1 MNLNQFLAELTE
13 QGVKL
18 WSEGDTLRFRAPKGV
33 ITPELRDL
41 LLLHKA
47 KLISLL
53 SQSNTSAN
61 GTNQTIVPVSEKR
74 HIPLSF
80 SQEQLWFLSELEP
93 NNPSYNEL
101 FALRL
106 FGSLN
111 IVALKQSLN
120 KIVARHATLRT
131 HFKTVNGQPVQVI
144 AESLTLIVP
153 VIDLRNLPTSDRE
166 IEVQRL
172 ATVQAQQP
180 FDLVRD
186 PLIQVIVLKLT
197 ETEHVLLLRFHH
209 IVWDGWS
216 FGIILRELAAFYNDL
231 SLELPSLP
239 VQYPDFAVWQ
249 RQWLT
254 GDVLDSLR
262 TYWQQ
267 QLLDAPPLLELPTD
281 RVRGITQTWRGSHQ
295 RFAISRQLTEALIS
309 LSRRQKVTL
318 FMTLLAAFQTL
329 LYRYTGQTDLCVGS
343 PIANRDRAELGELI
357 GFFVNTLV
365 LRTCLSGNPSFE
377 DLLSRVRKVTL
388 GAYANRDLP
397 FEKLVETLQP
407 VRSLSYTPLVQV
419 MLVMLEELPEI
430 PMDGLMVSPLA
441 VETGMARFDLTL
453 CIEKTASGL
462 IGEWEYNTDLFDD
475 ATIARMTGHFQTLL
489 EGIVADPKGRV
500 SELPLLTEREKQQLL
515 VDWNDTTKEYPQD
528 KCIHQLFEAQVE
540 LSPDAVAV
548 VFEGQQLSYREL
560 NARALQLARYLQSL
574 GVGPE
579 VLVGICVERSFE
591 TIVGI
596 LGILKAGGAY
606 VPIDPAY
613 PSERIGYMLDDSQL
627 PVLLTQKQLVA
638 SLPEHQARVVCLD
651 SDWEEIST
659 ESEVSAITDLTPENL
674 AYVIYTSGSTGK
686 PKGVK
691 VAHRGLCNLAIAQI
705 KLFDVHNNSCVLQF
719 ASLSFDASISE
730 IVIAL
735 CAGSTLCLGT
745 REELQPGQ
753 PLWRLL
759 QEQRITHV
767 TLVPS
772 ALAALP
778 PEQLPALETI
788 VVAGEPCPPNLVAQW
803 ARGRRFLN
811 AYGPTESTVCA
822 TAAQYF
828 GGMDVLPIGR
838 PIANTQIYILDRH
851 KQPVPIGV
859 RGELHIAGV
868 GLARGYLNRPELTD
882 EKFMPNPFTN
892 KAGSRLYKTG
902 DLARYLPDGN
912 IEYIG
917 RIDNQVKIRGF
928 RIELQEIEAVL
939 AKHPNVRE
947 VAVIDREDTP
957 GNKRLVAY
965 LVSNL
970 IPERIPYHSEC
981 QLELDGKA
989 ITLHTQDI
997 STGGVG
1003 LMGVS
1008 VLDEGSSVRLHL
1020 QLPGEAEPRWLCGTV
1035 VWSNPPRA
1043 GIRFHLTPNQQ
1054 AQVDQ
1059 SVAYQLDTQDLW
1071 KTLQRTVAGNLRDY
1085 LKQKLPD
1092 YMIPSAFVLMKS
1104 LPLTPNGKV
1113 NRRALPGVL
1122 SFHKERQDK
1131 FVAPSTPTE
1140 EILATIWVE
1149 VLGIQQVSINNNFFE
1164 LGGHS
1169 LIATSVISRI
1179 REAFSIELKVRHLFE
1194 APTIASLSK
1203 VIDTARKSVDSHEE
1217 SSNSKAIDVLPR
1229 SSSAQNTY
1237 IPMSFAQQ
1245 YVWDFQQLYPDS
1257 CAYNSPTALHLTGK
1271 ISLEALEKSIN
1282 EIIRRHEILRTNF
1295 TVVDEQSVQVITSS
1309 LTIPLKIVNLQNLPE
1324 SQRES
1329 EAEALTA
1336 REFQHQFDLVSDP
1349 LVKTTLLRLAPQE
1362 HWLLITMHHII
1373 TDGWSYGIFLQELGT
1388 VYNAFSNGLP
1398 SPLSE
1403 VSLQYADFTLWERQW
1418 LTEELLEKQ
1427 LEYWLQKLADIPAS
1441 LNLLPRGQPQVSS
1454 FFKRPSFYSLVLPE
1468 SLVASIKAL
1477 SRSRGVTIFVTLIA
1491 ALKLLLYKSC
1501 GQSDVLILART
1512 ANRLRPTIE
1521 KMLGCFINDVLL
1533 RSQVDDSQTG
1543 LMLLEQVNQTVTEA
1557 IANQEIPLQRVVKA
1571 VSKIS
1576 PIQSL
1581 RTVSVSMAPPA
1592 LLQSQKLK
1600 WERISVPI
1608 ESELWDEQHF
1618 PIEIYIHFPGEDSNT
1633 IEIVAFYSKI
1643 VYTDKTIK
1651 LMFSGYQEILQKL
1664 VELPNTQLCAFEHSE
1679 GLY

>member
-1 MNLNQFLAELTE
+1 MIITELLKDLSEKGIQLWAEDNHLRYRAP
-13 QGVKL
+13 QGVL
-18 WSEGDTLRFRAPKGV
+18 TPAILDILRH
-33 ITPELRDL
+33 
-41 LLLHKA
+41 HKA
-47 KLISLL
+47 EVIEQLHLIATQKEIS
-53 SQSNTSAN
+53 SQ
-61 GTNQTIVPVSEKR
+61 
-74 HIPLSF
+74 PLSHG
-80 SQEQLWFLSELEP
+80 QKALWFLYELAP
-93 NNPSYNEL
+93 DSVAYNL
-101 FALRL
+101 FATVRI
-106 FGSLN
+106 SSVVDINKLN
-111 IVALKQSLN
+111 FAWQILLQ
-120 KIVARHATLRT
+120 RHPILRT
-131 HFKTVNGQPVQVI
+131 VYKTHNDRPVQVLKEPKVDISLIDAVSWNKDNFNTEILAEADRPFNLEDGPILHLSLYARSPQEYILLLVVHHI
-144 AESLTLIVP
+144 AFDFWSFDLLIHEFRILYQEIVQKGQNFSPHCLPLCLSYTDYSNWLQRNLESIEGERLWDYWQEKLAGELPILHLHTDKTRPPVQTYAGANYTVNLDEKLVQKLKALAKTEGTTLYTTLIAV
-153 VIDLRNLPTSDRE
+153 
-166 IEVQRL
+166 
-172 ATVQAQQP
+172 
-180 FDLVRD
+180 F
-186 PLIQVIVLKLT
+186 QV
-197 ETEHVLLLRFHH
+197 
-209 IVWDGWS
+209 
-216 FGIILRELAAFYNDL
+216 
-231 SLELPSLP
+231 
-239 VQYPDFAVWQ
+239 
-249 RQWLT
+249 
-254 GDVLDSLR
+254 
-262 TYWQQ
+262 
-267 QLLDAPPLLELPTD
+267 
-281 RVRGITQTWRGSHQ
+281 
-295 RFAISRQLTEALIS
+295 
-309 LSRRQKVTL
+309 
-318 FMTLLAAFQTL
+318 L
-329 LYRYTGQTDLCVGS
+329 LYRYTGQEDILVGTPTLGRDL
-343 PIANRDRAELGELI
+343 AEFERII
-357 GFFVNTLV
+357 GYFTNPVV
-365 LRTCLSGNPSFE
+365 VRGDVSGNPTFKEFLARIRQTVLEALSNSTYPFP
-377 DLLSRVRKVTL
+377 LLV
-388 GAYANRDLP
+388 
-397 FEKLVETLQP
+397 EKLNVERDPSRSPIFQVSFTFNELRRNTLAQSSGVSELEIETLTMGQ
-407 VRSLSYTPLVQV
+407 RGAGFDL
-419 MLVMLEELPEI
+419 
-430 PMDGLMVSPLA
+430 DLMVLNQAGSL
-441 VETGMARFDLTL
+441 VFN
-453 CIEKTASGL
+453 
-462 IGEWEYNTDLFDD
+462 WVYNTDLFDA
-475 ATIARMTGHFQTLL
+475 ATIERMAEHFQSLL
-489 EGIVADPKGRV
+489 AGVIANPQQPISK
-500 SELPLLTEREKQQLL
+500 LPLLTELERHQLL
-515 VDWNDTTKEYPQD
+515 VKWNNTSAEYPQD
-528 KCIHQLFEAQVE
+528 KCIHQLFENQVE
-540 LSPDAVAV
+540 RTPEAVAV
-548 VFEGQQLSYREL
+548 VFEEEQLTYLEL
-560 NARALQLARYLQSL
+560 NAKANQLALYLRSL

-579 VLVGICVERSFE
+579 VLVGICVERSFDM
-591 TIVGI
+591 IVGI

-659 ESEVSAITDLTPENL
+659 ESELFPITDLTSQNL

-691 VAHRGLCNLAIAQI
+691 VAHRGLCNLATAQI

-735 CAGSTLCLGT
+735 CAGATLCLGT

-753 PLWRLL
+753 PLWRVL
-759 QEQRITHV
+759 QKQRITHV

-778 PEQLPALETI
+778 PQQLPALETI

-803 ARGRRFLN
+803 ATGRRFLN

-882 EKFMPNPFTN
+882 EKFIPNPFSN

-928 RIELQEIEAVL
+928 RIELGEIEAVL

-947 VAVIDREDTP
+947 VAVIDREETP

-981 QLELDGKA
+981 QLELDGNA

-997 STGGVG
+997 SSGGVG
-1003 LMGVS
+1003 VMGVP

-1035 VWSNPPRA
+1035 VWSSPPMA
-1043 GIRFHLTPNQQ
+1043 GILFHLTPNQQ

-1059 SVAYQLDTQDLW
+1059 SVAYQLEIQELW
-1071 KTLQRTVAGNLRDY
+1071 KTLQRTVTGNLRDY

-1113 NRRALPGVL
+1113 DRRALPALL
-1122 SFHKERQDK
+1122 SFHKEREDK

-1149 VLGIQQVSINNNFFE
+1149 VLGIQQVSINDNFFE

-1179 REAFSIELKVRHLFE
+1179 REAFSIEMKVRHLFE

-1203 VIDTARKSVDSHEE
+1203 IIDTARFVDSHEQ

-1245 YVWDFQQLYPDS
+1245 YVWDFQQLYSDS
-1257 CAYNSPTALHLTGK
+1257 CAYNCPTALRLTGK

-1324 SQRES
+1324 SQREA

-1349 LVKTTLLRLAPQE
+1349 LVKTTLLGLAPQE

-1388 VYNAFSNGLP
+1388 LYNAFSNGLP
-1398 SPLSE
+1398 SPLRE

-1418 LTEELLEKQ
+1418 LTEELLQKQ
-1427 LEYWLQKLADIPAS
+1427 LDYWLQKLADIPAS

-1454 FFKRPSFYSLVLPE
+1454 FFKPASFYSLVLPE

-1477 SRSRGVTIFVTLIA
+1477 SRSRRVTIFVTLIA
-1491 ALKLLLYKSC
+1491 ALKLLLYKGC
-1501 GQSDVLILART
+1501 GQSHVLILART

-1571 VSKIS
+1571 VSEIS

-1592 LLQSQKLK
+1592 FLQSQKLK
-1600 WERISVPI
+1600 WERIFVPI

-1618 PIEIYIHFPGEDSNT
+1618 PLEIYIHFSGEDSNT
-1633 IEIVAFYSKI
+1633 IEIVAFYSKR

-1651 LMFSGYQEILQKL
+1651 LLFSGYLEILQKL
-1664 VELPNTQLCAFEHSE
+1664 VELPDTQVCAFEPSE
-1679 GLY
+1679 SLY